1 MNIILYSERSDLAS
15 ELITAGRAIM
25 DICGGALQALT
36 IDDDEQADFL
46 AARGIPVHR
55 ILPDQSSPADVVQIA
70 SAVHQAAVALEAD
83 MILLASNRRGREL
96 AGRLAQKLGGG
107 CLTDVGRC
115 EILDGRPAF
124 SRNAL
129 GGAVEDVRCMETGKQ
144 VIALT
149 PRSFAAASVAKG
161 PGPVS
166 DLPVRLSPS
175 PVRLKE
181 TIRKGADAVDIEKA
195 DILVV
200 VGQGIENK
208 EDLTKAAQIARFLGA
223 EVACTKPVA
232 TDRKWF
238 SEERIIG
245 LSGKRCKPRLALLL
259 GVSGQVQFTVGI
271 RDAGA
276 IVAVNLD
283 EKANIAYVAD
293 YLLVGDL
300 KTFLPELVKRF
311 SA

>member
-1 MNIILYSERSDLAS
+1 MNILLYSERPELTS
-15 ELITAGRAIM
+15 ELITAGRTIVEV
-25 DICGGALQALT
+25 CGGTLQALT
-36 IDDDEQADFL
+36 IHDNEQADFL
-46 AARGIPVHR
+46 AARGVPVHR
-55 ILPDQSSPADVVQIA
+55 IRSDQPSPADVVQIA
-70 SAVHQAAVALEAD
+70 SAVHQAVAALEAD

-107 CLTDVGRC
+107 CLTDVGRF
-115 EILDGRPAF
+115 EIIDGRPAF

-129 GGAVEDVRCMETGKQ
+129 GGSVEAVLCIEADKQ
-144 VIALT
+144 VIALA
-149 PRSFAAASVAKG
+149 PHSFAAAGVAAQ
-161 PGPVS
+161 PGPVF
-166 DLPVRLSPS
+166 DLPVSLSPS

-200 VGQGIENK
+200 IGQGIENR
-208 EDLTKAAQIARFLGA
+208 EDLAKATLIARSLGA
-223 EVACTKPVA
+223 EIACTKPVA

-245 LSGKRCKPRLALLL
+245 LSGKRCRPRLAVLL
-259 GVSGQVQFTVGI
+259 GGSGQVQFTVGI

-276 IVAVNLD
+276 IAAVNLD

-300 KTFLPELVKRF
+300 KIILPELVKRF
-311 SA
+311 PA

>member
-1 MNIILYSERSDLAS
+1 MNILLYSERPDLAS
-15 ELITAGRAIM
+15 ELITAGRTIM

-36 IDDDEQADFL
+36 IHDDEQADFL
-46 AARGIPVHR
+46 AARGVPVHR
-55 ILPDQSSPADVVQIA
+55 IQSDQPSPPDVAQLA
-70 SAVHQAAVALEAD
+70 SALHQAADALDAD

-107 CLTDVGRC
+107 CLTDVGRF
-115 EILDGRPAF
+115 EVFDDRLAF

-129 GGAVEDVRCMETGKQ
+129 GGAVEAVQCMEADKQ
-144 VIALT
+144 VIAMA
-149 PRSFAAASVAKG
+149 PRSFDAAGVATR

-166 DLPVRLSPS
+166 DLPVRLSAS

-195 DILVV
+195 DILVI

-208 EDLTKAAQIARFLGA
+208 EDLTIAAQIARSLGA
-223 EVACTKPVA
+223 EMACTKPVA

-238 SEERIIG
+238 SEERIVG

-271 RDAGA
+271 RDAGTIA
-276 IVAVNLD
+276 AVNLD
-283 EKANIAYVAD
+283 EKANIAYITD
-293 YLLVGDL
+293 YLLVADL
-300 KTFLPELVKRF
+300 KTLLPELVKRF
-311 SA
+311 PA